1 MLFRVLTLT
10 LVLLLVGA
18 AGAAAVDLRPGGGGG
33 GGGKHGGGGGS
44 HHCCVVT
51 LPPGP
56 DVTVAGLGQF
66 TLDGNIDAA
75 VGLPLSHHEAGQ
87 VTVYVD
93 AMPVGRT
100 QPSAVHGSPIVI
112 TGERPGDQ
120 LGYAIAGGYDVT
132 GAAFPD
138 LIIGAPNA
146 SPDGRREAGAVW
158 IIFGTPAPGVISLTK
173 LRPDQGYEI
182 VGSTA
187 GDHLGAAV
195 ASVRNISGN
204 GHYDIVLGAPGANGG
219 AGAAYV
225 VYNQI
230 RSGTLDL
237 AHLDPTRGY
246 SISGAPAGSRLGASV
261 SGAGYMNGDA
271 YAEVI
276 VGAPGG
282 QSSNGAAY
290 VVYGRTIGAGNVRL
304 GTPGTGFKI
313 VGDSPYDNAGAA
325 VAAVGSVR
333 HNGITDVAVGA
344 PDAFVHGRNRP
355 GTACVVFGGNRGG
368 VVSLRNLGRRGQGYC
383 FSGHTDGDRFGAA
396 LAGTDGTTTNRGRL
410 FIGAPSASVGGRGHA
425 GVVYV
430 VNNPPSQA
438 TSAYNT
444 LPGGA
449 GYQVAGADPNDAT
462 GASVADLIGTSDGVV
477 VGVGHARRRTPD
489 AYLVPGSGS

>member
-1 MLFRVLTLT
+1 VLVRVFTLT
-10 LVLLLVGA
+10 LALLLVGA

-33 GGGKHGGGGGS
+33 GGNGGHHGGS

-56 DVTVAGLGQF
+56 AVTVAGLGQF
-66 TLDGNIDAA
+66 TLDGSIDAA
-75 VGLPLSHHEAGQ
+75 VGLPLSHGQAGQ
-87 VTVYVD
+87 VTIYVD
-93 AMPVGRT
+93 AMPAGRT
-100 QPSAVHGSPIVI
+100 QASAVHGSQIVI
-112 TGERPGDQ
+112 TGGRRGDQ
-120 LGYAIAGGYDVT
+120 FGYAIAGGYDVT

-146 SPDGRREAGAVW
+146 SPDGRHQAGAVW
-158 IIFGTPAPGVISLTK
+158 IIFGTPAPGVISLSK

-182 VGSTA
+182 IGAAA

-204 GHYDIVLGAPGANGG
+204 GHNDIVLGAPGANGG

-225 VYNQI
+225 VYNQL

-237 AHLDPTRGY
+237 AHLDPTRDY

-261 SGAGYMNGDA
+261 SGAGYMNGDG

-282 QSSNGAAY
+282 TSSAGAAY

-304 GTPGTGFKI
+304 GTRGTGFRI
-313 VGDSPYDNAGAA
+313 TGDSPYDNAGAA

-355 GTACVVFGGNRGG
+355 GTVCVVFGGNRGG
-368 VVSLRNLGRRGQGYC
+368 AISLRNLGRRGQGYC
-383 FSGHTDGDRFGAA
+383 LSGHEDGDRFGAA
-396 LAGTDGTTTNRGRL
+396 LDGTDGFTNRGRL
-410 FIGAPSASVGGRGHA
+410 FIGAPQASVNGRDHA

-430 VNNPPSQA
+430 VNNPPSGP

-444 LPGGA
+444 LPGRA
-449 GYQVAGADPNDAT
+449 GYQVTGAAANDAT
-462 GASVADLIGTSDGVV
+462 GASVANLIGTSDGVV
-477 VGVGHARRRTPD
+477 VGVAHARHGSPD